1 MNTMTLQSRT
11 DDPVFVNLLSDAG
24 FKAVYADPA
33 NKPLLIYLLNTVLP
47 DDIKVSDI
55 LEYRDREQ
63 RPDTISSK
71 KTVLEVLSFVVSFI
85 CTYSSNGVLAL

>member
-33 NKPLLIYLLNTVLP
+33 NKPLLIYSEFFKLLYL
-47 DDIKVSDI
+47 KVVNI
-55 LEYRDREQ
+55 
-63 RPDTISSK
+63 
-71 KTVLEVLSFVVSFI
+71 
-85 CTYSSNGVLAL
+85 